1 MLTVMQQIFPYAQA
15 TGDIMVRV
23 APRYLPEQS
32 DPDRHY
38 HVGAYHV
45 RVENHGS
52 IPVRLLARHW
62 VITDGLGVVDEV
74 EGDGVVGV
82 QPLIQPGGAYDYV
95 SGCPLPTAAGRME
108 GRYIM
113 ADSDGVRF
121 AVTIPAFALGLPATH
136 SLH

>member
-1 MLTVMQQIFPYAQA
+1 MQQIFPYAQA

-32 DPDRHY
+32 DPDRNY
-38 HVGAYHV
+38 HVWAYHV
-45 RVENHGS
+45 RVENHGAT
-52 IPVRLLARHW
+52 PVRLLARHW
-62 VITDGLGVVDEV
+62 IITDSLGSVDEV

-82 QPLIQPGGAYDYV
+82 QPQIQPGGAYDYV
-95 SGCPLPTAAGRME
+95 SGCPLPTPSGRME

-113 ADSDGVRF
+113 ADADGVRF
-121 AVTIPAFALGLPATH
+121 AVTIPTFQLKLPATH